1 MMSAGNGSSVA
12 PKPVPAWLNSAA
24 WASKPRSP
32 VRSSYSFGER
42 SSSAHFESRG
52 GKPAGDNEDFV
63 SKISKVHGENS
74 MQHGESE
81 VQGGLVA
88 PTTQA
93 CFLIGRISGF
103 GFSLHLAVHLIFV
116 VWSFTQLNPKNIQI
130 RDGSSMSLCLFHT
143 TKFPGFHESCTK
155 DWCQILFSGLMAWS
169 NCDNCSRCCR
179 G

>member
-42 SSSAHFESRG
+42 SSSAHFEGRG
-52 GKPAGDNEDFV
+52 PKPAGDNEDFV

-93 CFLIGRISGF
+93 CILIGRISGF
-103 GFSLHLAVHLIFV
+103 GFSLHLAVHLVFV

-130 RDGSSMSLCLFHT
+130 RDGSSMSLCLFHM

-155 DWCQILFSGLMAWS
+155 DWCQILCSGLMAWS
-169 NCDNCSRCCR
+169 NCDNCSRYCR
-179 G
+179 V